1 MPNIIFKLLGPRVM
15 RPMFCILVIFT
26 LTMAFLPKPPA
37 TPIDR
42 FGDKFEH
49 VLAFAVLT
57 VTAMIGWPQPR
68 RWRIVMLLSALG
80 GLIEVVQAVPF
91 LHRDSDWHDWVAD
104 TVAIVATALLISPLV
119 KFAGRRRVG
128 AAHVSH
134 PLTDAGKPH

>member
-1 MPNIIFKLLGPRVM
+1 MPNIVCTLLGPRVM
-15 RPMFCILVIFT
+15 RLMFCLLTLFT

-57 VTAMIGWPQPR
+57 TAALIGWPQSR
-68 RWRIVMLLSALG
+68 RWRIVVLLLALG
-80 GLIEVVQAVPF
+80 GLIEVVQAVPV

-104 TVAIVATALLISPLV
+104 TVAIIATALLISPIV
-119 KFAGRRRVG
+119 SFAGRRGVG

-134 PLTDAGKPH
+134 PLTDAGAPH